1 MRLHSE
7 CDLFE
12 QPTQETNRRIL
23 YFELMK
29 DELQYGSIL
38 KPRVLDFP
46 WHYVTELSSIK
57 QVTEIP
63 MI

>member
-12 QPTQETNRRIL
+12 QPTQKTNTRML
-23 YFELMK
+23 YFELTK

-38 KPRVLDFP
+38 KTRVLNFP
-46 WHYVTELSSIK
+46 
-57 QVTEIP
+57 
-63 MI
+63 

>member
-12 QPTQETNRRIL
+12 QPTQEANRRIL

-46 WHYVTELSSIK
+46 
-57 QVTEIP
+57 
-63 MI
+63 